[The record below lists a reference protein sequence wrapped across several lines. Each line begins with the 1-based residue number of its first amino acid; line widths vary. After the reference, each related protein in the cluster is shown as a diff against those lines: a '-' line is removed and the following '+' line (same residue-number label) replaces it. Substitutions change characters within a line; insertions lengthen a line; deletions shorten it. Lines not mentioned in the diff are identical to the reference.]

1 MRFVPAL
8 LLLAATACASDP
20 APSASDS
27 GAALDDSVDPLSWP
41 AAEPGPY
48 QLGYLLTEA
57 TYTTALGEP
66 HTVPV
71 HVWYPTQDTTGAAV
85 RYEALFAH
93 EAALGGAAP
102 APPVH
107 DGGYP
112 VMVQSH
118 GHFGVA
124 GAVAYWADR
133 LVSQGWV
140 VIAPDHVGNTFQAGF
155 PDFSEPSPT
164 VHYIERPGD
173 VSAALDHVATAD
185 LLAGPLQTDAVALSG
200 HSRGAYTVWAAAG
213 ARFDPEFLA
222 AACAGENGAFPTGAC
237 TADEQA
243 AFASGAL
250 ADPRFQASLV
260 LDGGIR
266 DLFGETGHAAAHTPF
281 LTLRKSA
288 SDPDAQAEF
297 DRMDPL
303 DYTWVSVEGACHETF
318 NLGVEASTLQPC
330 DTFEVERGWHLTA
343 TYAAAFFRHHLLG
356 DDAAETVGVL
366 DGSIAVDAAA
376 TLRSR

>member
-1 MRFVPAL
+1 MG
-8 LLLAATACASDP
+8 DP
-20 APSASDS
+20 R
-27 GAALDDSVDPLSWP
+27 
-41 AAEPGPY
+41 
-48 QLGYLLTEA
+48 TI
-57 TYTTALGEP
+57 
-66 HTVPV
+66 PV
-71 HVWYPTQDTTGAAV
+71 HVWYPTEDTRGEAV
-85 RYEALFAH
+85 RYESLFAH

-102 APPVH
+102 AAPLR
-107 DGGYP
+107 DAGYP

-124 GAVAYWADR
+124 GAVAYWAER

-140 VIAPDHVGNTFQAGF
+140 VVAPDHVGNTFQDGF

-164 VHYIERPGD
+164 AHYIERPGD
-173 VSAALDHVATAD
+173 VSAALDHVATAN

-200 HSRGAYTVWAAAG
+200 HSRGAYTVWTAAG
-213 ARFDPEFLA
+213 ATFDPDVLA
-222 AACAGENGAFPTGAC
+222 AACAGETGAFPTGSC

-243 AFASGAL
+243 AFASGDL

-266 DLFGETGHAAAHTPF
+266 DLFGDAGHATARTPF
-281 LTLRKSA
+281 LALRKGG

-303 DYTWVSVEGACHETF
+303 DYTWVSVDGACHETF
-318 NLGVEASTLQPC
+318 NLGVEAATLQPC
-330 DTFEVERGWHLTA
+330 STFDVQRGWDLTA

-356 DDAAETVGVL
+356 DDAADTVGVL
-366 DGSIAVDAAA
+366 SGSVEVDAAA
-376 TLRSR
+376 TLRAR

>member
-1 MRFVPAL
+1 MRPVPAL
-8 LLLAATACASDP
+8 LLLALAACASDP
-20 APSASDS
+20 TAGESDS
-27 GAALDDSVDPLSWP
+27 AADAAAAVDPLSWP

-48 QLGYLLTEA
+48 RLGYLQTEV
-57 TYTTALGEP
+57 TYTTALGES
-66 HTVPV
+66 HTAPV
-71 HVWYPTQDTTGAAV
+71 HVWYPTDDTSGAEV
-85 RYEALFAH
+85 RYDAIFTH

-102 APPVH
+102 AAPVH

-140 VIAPDHVGNTFQAGF
+140 VIAPEHVGNTFHEGF
-155 PDFSEPSPT
+155 PDFSEPSPS

-213 ARFDPEFLA
+213 ASFDPDFVA
-222 AACAGENGAFPTGAC
+222 AACAGENTFFPTGSC
-237 TADEQA
+237 TPDEQA
-243 AFASGAL
+243 AFLSGDL

-266 DLFGETGHAAAHTPF
+266 DLFGDAGHATAHTPF
-281 LTLRKSA
+281 MTLRKSA
-288 SDPDAQAEF
+288 SDAEAQVEY

-318 NLGVEASTLQPC
+318 NLGVEAATLQPC
-330 DTFEVERGWHLTA
+330 DTFEVERGWHVTA

-356 DDAAETVGVL
+356 DDAADTVGVL
-366 DGSIAVDAAA
+366 DGSVTVDAAA